1 MFLPNII
8 LFNFH
13 KSSASGGGAMDKK
26 EDLVFV
32 KEESKAQREV
42 TGPDP
47 TAREGFK
54 P

>member
-1 MFLPNII
+1 MCLPNII

-13 KSSASGGGAMDKK
+13 KSSAGGGVMDKK

-42 TGPDP
+42 TGPHP